1 MKTKIITD
9 AWIEKYKPCQSAL
22 DWWNKKEKDSLTI
35 LNQLIDDKKYNW
47 ADWMITRIMHK
58 HEYVAYAIFAAEQV
72 IHIYEKKYPNDD
84 KPRKA
89 IEAAKRYLKNPT
101 IKNKDAAYAAAYAA
115 YAAAYAAS
123 AAAYAASAAAY
134 AAAAAAASAA
144 YTASASAA
152 AYAASA
158 AAYTASASA
167 SAAAYA
173 ASKETMRIK
182 ILKYGIELLKGEKK

>member
-22 DWWNKKEKDSLTI
+22 DWWNKKQKDSLTI

-101 IKNKDAAYAAAYAA
+101 IKNKDAAYAASASAYAASASAYAAYAASASAYAASASAYAA
-115 YAAAYAAS
+115 YAAASAAS
-123 AAAYAASAAAY
+123 AYAAYAAYAASA
-134 AAAAAAASAA
+134 
-144 YTASASAA
+144 SAS
-152 AYAASA
+152 
-158 AAYTASASA
+158 
-167 SAAAYA
+167 A

>member
-101 IKNKDAAYAAAYAA
+101 IKNKDASAAAAAYADA
-115 YAAAYAAS
+115 YADAAS
-123 AAAYAASAAAY
+123 AADAYDASAASAA
-134 AAAAAAASAA
+134 
-144 YTASASAA
+144 
-152 AYAASA
+152 
-158 AAYTASASA
+158 
-167 SAAAYA
+167 
-173 ASKETMRIK
+173 KETMRIK